1 MSGVPYIRFYGDD
14 WLSGTQELSLE
25 ERGALVTVVALTSTT
40 GNPPVADF
48 KRLARRFG
56 CTPGKA
62 KKIIGSLVELGK
74 IWIENGHVCNS
85 RALSETEFSQKKSQK
100 QTENAN
106 ARWSKKTEKPNENS
120 AGSDA
125 IALPRECQPEPE
137 PEPHSSSSSRRERG
151 PIIAI
156 SDADRLLD
164 EVLSAVGL
172 INGNLP
178 QHWMP
183 PAATIHVW
191 RWHSQLQ
198 IPLDQIVIAARN
210 SRARHP
216 DPPTGPKALDRVM
229 QNLADELQSQPMTP
243 KIINGGQHESSR
255 SPDRFQRII
264 TAAAEGTSGQDW
276 G

>member
-1 MSGVPYIRFYGDD
+1 MSGAPYIRFYGDD

-56 CTPGKA
+56 CTPAKA

-74 IWIENGHVCNS
+74 IWIENGHVCNG

-100 QTENAN
+100 QTENAK

-120 AGSDA
+120 AGTDA

-137 PEPHSSSSSRRERG
+137 PHSSSRRERE

-164 EVLSAVGL
+164 KVLSAVGL
-172 INGNLP
+172 INGNRP

-198 IPLDQIVIAARN
+198 IP
-210 SRARHP
+210 
-216 DPPTGPKALDRVM
+216 LDRVM